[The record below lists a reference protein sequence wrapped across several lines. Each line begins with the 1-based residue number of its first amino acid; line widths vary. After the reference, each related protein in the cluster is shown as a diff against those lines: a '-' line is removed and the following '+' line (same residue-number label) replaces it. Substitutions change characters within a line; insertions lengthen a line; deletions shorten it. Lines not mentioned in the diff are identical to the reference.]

1 MYWRGKEKRSAPSAV
16 NKSEADGD
24 VEVTKLKL
32 HCGDK
37 EKCSEYCG
45 VMLRSGKIAKM
56 LKLPDRYER
65 GRTLFVK
72 M

>member
-56 LKLPDRYER
+56 L
-65 GRTLFVK
+65 
-72 M
+72 